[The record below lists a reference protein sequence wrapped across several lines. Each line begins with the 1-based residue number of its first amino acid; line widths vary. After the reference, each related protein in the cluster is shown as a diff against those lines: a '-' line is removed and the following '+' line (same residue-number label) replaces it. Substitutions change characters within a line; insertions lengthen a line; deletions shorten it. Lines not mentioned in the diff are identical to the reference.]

1 MQQEPK
7 RNDELPPWSVKK
19 QRAYKI
25 SRVLWIVQIILALL
39 ASVFL
44 IVLIVNSTKF

>member
-1 MQQEPK
+1 MFFNRREP
-7 RNDELPPWSVKK
+7 EEIPPWSVKR

-39 ASVFL
+39 ASVL
-44 IVLIVNSTKF
+44 IIVLMLNNI